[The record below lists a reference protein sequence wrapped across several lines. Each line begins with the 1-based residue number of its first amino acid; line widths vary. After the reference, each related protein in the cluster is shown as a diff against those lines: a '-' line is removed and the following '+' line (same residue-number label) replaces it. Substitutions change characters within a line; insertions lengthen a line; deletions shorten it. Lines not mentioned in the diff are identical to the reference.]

1 MSKKQTV
8 SKATTDALRGID
20 LALLAIDPA
29 TVKISR
35 TYRDEFTGEP
45 YVEITRNHDGRE
57 TLVARATNDTVT
69 AISGKTEADVALTNA
84 VIALY
89 SDSHQVALRDG
100 DLILVDVATGADVRD
115 AWNTRAAR
123 RSNWDFWGRP
133 LLTATIA
140 REAGLTVYNH
150 AKIDAI
156 PAATPVAA

>member
-20 LALLAIDPA
+20 LALLAIDPT

-35 TYRDEFTGEP
+35 TFRDEFTGEP
-45 YVEITRNHDGRE
+45 YVEITRSHDARE
-57 TLVARATNDTVT
+57 TLVARITDDTVT
-69 AISGKTEADVALTNA
+69 AIGGKTEADIALTNA

-89 SDSHQVALRDG
+89 SDSHQVTLRNDNI
-100 DLILVDVATGADVRD
+100 ILVDVATGADVRD
-115 AWNTRAAR
+115 PWDTRAAR

-133 LLTATIA
+133 LLTATID

-150 AKIDAI
+150 AKIEAI